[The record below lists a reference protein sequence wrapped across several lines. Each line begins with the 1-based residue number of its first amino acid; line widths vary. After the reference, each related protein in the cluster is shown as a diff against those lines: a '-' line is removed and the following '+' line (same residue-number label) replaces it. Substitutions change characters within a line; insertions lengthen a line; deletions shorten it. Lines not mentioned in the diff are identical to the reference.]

1 MSYTRAAAAPISTAQ
16 VVLVAPGGRQT
27 WYDVEIART
36 PSARARGLQG
46 RILAP
51 GRGMLFVFETEAPQ
65 GFWMRNVPAP
75 LDMVFA
81 DQSGRV
87 TGIVHS
93 AHPFDSR
100 TVGGYRAKQVL
111 ELRGGDARRLG
122 VASGWTMSM
131 VVV

>member
-16 VVLVAPGGRQT
+16 VALTAPGGRQT
-27 WYDVEIART
+27 WYEVEVAQT
-36 PSARARGLQG
+36 PPARARGLQG
-46 RILAP
+46 RVLAP

-65 GFWMRNVPAP
+65 SFWMRNVPAP

-81 DQSGRV
+81 DRSGRV

-93 AHPFDSR
+93 AMPYDER
-100 TVGGYRAKQVL
+100 YVGGFPAKTVL
-111 ELRGGDARRLG
+111 ELRGGDARRLRIG
-122 VASGWTMSM
+122 PGWTMSM